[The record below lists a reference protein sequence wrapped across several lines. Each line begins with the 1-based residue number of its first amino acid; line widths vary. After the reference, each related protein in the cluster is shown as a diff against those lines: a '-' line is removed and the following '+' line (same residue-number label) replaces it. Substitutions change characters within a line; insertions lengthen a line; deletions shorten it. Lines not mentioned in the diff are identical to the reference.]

1 MKTSQKTRLAWLAG
15 ALTVAL
21 TVGGCFGG
29 GDDAAVAPGNGNPVP
44 DSAGASVAA
53 FIAYLLALS
62 PNDDTSEPSTI
73 SDSFAVPPDDVSE
86 PQPLT

>member
-1 MKTSQKTRLAWLAG
+1 MNTSRKIWLAG
-15 ALTVAL
+15 ALTAAL

-29 GDDAAVAPGNGNPVP
+29 GDNDDAAPPPGTGTDVP

-53 FIAYLLALS
+53 FIAYLMALS
-62 PNDDTSEPSTI
+62 PNDETSEPGAI
-73 SDSFAVPPDDVSE
+73 SDAFAVPPDEVNE